1 MSIFKPEAI
10 KIEPDEAVY
19 RKRPPKPLYTY
30 LILAEVMVCLGLSLG
45 YGNSWMRNI
54 GFTIASFA
62 TPLVYMYWMMQND
75 RYEPEPKTLVVYLF
89 AWE

>member
-1 MSIFKPEAI
+1 MSIFKPEAV
-10 KIEPDEAVY
+10 KIESDEAVY
-19 RKRPPKPLYTY
+19 RKRPPKPLCTY

-62 TPLVYMYWMMQND
+62 TPLVYVLD
-75 RYEPEPKTLVVYLF
+75 DAKR
-89 AWE
+89 